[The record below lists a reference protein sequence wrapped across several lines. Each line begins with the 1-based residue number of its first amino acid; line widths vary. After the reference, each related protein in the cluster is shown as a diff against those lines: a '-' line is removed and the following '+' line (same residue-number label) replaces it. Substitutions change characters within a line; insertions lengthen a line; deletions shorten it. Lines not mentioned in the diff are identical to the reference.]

1 MGVIH
6 PAELFCKLLLTGV
19 GHPLF
24 WGVGHPT
31 NPDFMKT
38 ITITL
43 DDELVASL
51 RKAAQ
56 AQGGRSISSLIR
68 EACAEKLDRD
78 TAEQPQPEEATV

>member
-1 MGVIH
+1 
-6 PAELFCKLLLTGV
+6 
-19 GHPLF
+19 
-24 WGVGHPT
+24 
-31 NPDFMKT
+31 MKT

-68 EACAEKLDRD
+68 EACAEKLERES
-78 TAEQPQPEEATV
+78 ANQPATEEAAA